1 MKKHCFVGF
10 GYIRVVCIV
19 ICLSILTCSPAFA
32 AKQLYGETMARGP
45 IYGYTFAELQA
56 AANFYNI
63 YTCEEFQL
71 YAHEDISKNGVYIKC
86 NVYYSETLGGRGI
99 REGFAEFSQ
108 NLSAG
113 AKLFFPAAGQYKR
126 VVSSSPFNVESEL
139 YYRTMLYTNMPNAI
153 TGVYRGWISTLRSG
167 N

>member
-32 AKQLYGETMARGP
+32 AKQLYGETMVRGP
-45 IYGYTFAELQA
+45 RQGYTFAEMQA

-71 YAHEDISKNGVYIKC
+71 YAHEDVSKSGAYIRC
-86 NVYYSETLGGRGI
+86 NVYSSETQGSPGSRQGI
-99 REGFAEFSQ
+99 AEFSQ

-126 VVSSSPFNVESEL
+126 VVSSSHFDVESGL